1 MPSHEVVWNVL
12 LTRRELLSG
21 ERNVAQAAGCRLRL
35 AQSQRVMELLMHF
48 GAFMEFGNRDGVN
61 EAQAFQEG
69 FRMVDAAEEMG
80 LDGVWLAEL
89 HFNPARSVLS
99 SPIVVAT
106 SIATRTK
113 RLRIGMAVYVLP
125 LSNPLRIAEEVATV
139 DHISEGRFEFG
150 IGRSGFARS
159 YDVFSIPYIES
170 QERFAESLK
179 IILQAWEG
187 KEFSYHGKHYN
198 VESAIISPVPYQKP
212 HPPLRVAANSPDTFV
227 RLGEAGRPIFVGL
240 RGMDI
245 PELRENVNRYRRSW
259 KEAGHDGEGDVSLRI
274 PVYAGETME
283 QAMDEPFE
291 SISGYFG
298 RMGNLYRERAGKA
311 GLDATEL
318 SNGRADQI
326 EALSYEDMLETKIA
340 FGTAES
346 LVDRFTQ
353 LKEELGLDGV
363 VAELNAGGLIP
374 EERVLRSL
382 RIVTEKVMPVFK

>member
-1 MPSHEVVWNVL
+1 
-12 LTRRELLSG
+12 
-21 ERNVAQAAGCRLRL
+21 
-35 AQSQRVMELLMHF
+35 MHF
-48 GAFMEFGNRDGVN
+48 GAFMEFGNRAGVS

-99 SPIVVAT
+99 SPIVIAS

-113 RLRIGMAVYVLP
+113 RLRVGMAVYVLP
-125 LSNPLRIAEEVATV
+125 LSNPLRIAEEVATI

-159 YDVFSIPYIES
+159 YDVFSIPYNES
-170 QERFAESLK
+170 QDRFAESLE

-187 KEFSYHGKHYN
+187 KEFSYEGSYYT
-198 VESAIISPVPYQKP
+198 VEKATVTPIPYQKP
-212 HPPLRVAANSPDTFV
+212 HPPLRIAANSADTFI
-227 RLGEAGRPIFVGL
+227 RLGKAGHPIFVGL

-245 PELRENVNRYRRSW
+245 PELRRNVEQYRRSW
-259 KEAGHDGEGDVSLRI
+259 REAGHPGEGDVSLRI
-274 PVYAGETME
+274 PVYAGETHQ

-298 RMGNLYRERAGKA
+298 RMGALYRESAGKA
-311 GLDATEL
+311 GPESIERATEL
-318 SNGRADQI
+318 REGRADRLA
-326 EALSYEDMLETKIA
+326 ALSYDQMLETKIA
-340 FGTAES
+340 FGTAEG

-353 LKEELGLDGV
+353 LKEELGLDGL

-382 RIVTEKVMPVFK
+382 RVITDKVMPAFK

>member
-1 MPSHEVVWNVL
+1 MF
-12 LTRRELLSG
+12 
-21 ERNVAQAAGCRLRL
+21 
-35 AQSQRVMELLMHF
+35 F
-48 GAFMEFGNRDGVN
+48 GAFMEFGNRAGVT
-61 EAQAFQEG
+61 EAHAFQEG
-69 FRMVDAAEEMG
+69 FRMVDAAEEQG

-89 HFNPARSVLS
+89 HFNPTRSVMS
-99 SPIVVAT
+99 SPIVIAS

-113 RLRIGMAVYVLP
+113 RLRVGMAVYVLP

-159 YDVFSIPYIES
+159 YDVFSIPYGES

-179 IILQAWEG
+179 IILQAWKGE
-187 KEFSYHGKHYN
+187 EFSYEGKYYN
-198 VESAIISPVPYQKP
+198 VEKATISPVPYQQP
-212 HPPLRVAANSPDTFV
+212 HPPLRIAANSADTFI
-227 RLGEAGRPIFVGL
+227 RLGEAGHPIFVGL

-245 PELRENVNRYRRSW
+245 PELQENVNQYRKSW
-259 KEAGHDGEGDVSLRI
+259 QKAGHPGQGDISLRI
-274 PVYAGETME
+274 PVYAGETIE
-283 QAMDEPFE
+283 QAMDDPFE

-298 RMGNLYRERAGKA
+298 RMGSLYRERAGKA
-311 GLDATEL
+311 GLEVTEL
-318 SNGRADQI
+318 ADGRA
-326 EALSYEDMLETKIA
+326 ERLAALSYDDMLKTKIA

-363 VAELNAGGLIP
+363 VAELNPGGLIP

-382 RIVTEKVMPVFK
+382 KIVTEKIMPAFK

>member
-1 MPSHEVVWNVL
+1 
-12 LTRRELLSG
+12 
-21 ERNVAQAAGCRLRL
+21 
-35 AQSQRVMELLMHF
+35 MHF
-48 GAFMEFGNRDGVN
+48 GAFMEFGNRAGVS

-89 HFNPARSVLS
+89 HFNPNRSVMS
-99 SPIVVAT
+99 SPIVIAS

-113 RLRIGMAVYVLP
+113 RLRVGMAVYVLP

-159 YDVFSIPYIES
+159 YDVFGVDYTES

-187 KEFSYHGKHYN
+187 KEFSYKGKHYS
-198 VESAIISPVPYQKP
+198 VENATVTPAPYQQP
-212 HPPLRVAANSPDTFV
+212 HPPLRIAANSSETFT
-227 RLGEAGRPIFVGL
+227 RLGKAGHPIFVGL

-245 PELRENVNRYRRSW
+245 PELGQNVQEYRRSW
-259 KEAGHDGEGDVSLRI
+259 KEAGHPGKGDVSLRI
-274 PVYAGETME
+274 PVYAGETQE
-283 QAMDEPFE
+283 QAMDEPFD

-298 RMGNLYRERAGKA
+298 RMGSLYRERAGKA
-311 GLDATEL
+311 GLDVTEL
-318 SNGRADQI
+318 ADGRADRLA
-326 EALSYEDMLETKIA
+326 ALSYEEMLETKIA

-382 RIVTEKVMPVFK
+382 RIVTEKVMPKFK